1 MSAAEVAE
9 KALIAEG
16 AALAEKKPPATT
28 VKLSDTQVLPV
39 LGKDVRMSTL
49 QEG

>member
-1 MSAAEVAE
+1 MSAAEAAE
-9 KALIAEG
+9 KQLIAEG
-16 AALAEKKPPATT
+16 AALAESRPEATV

-39 LGKDVRMSTL
+39 LGKDVRMRTV